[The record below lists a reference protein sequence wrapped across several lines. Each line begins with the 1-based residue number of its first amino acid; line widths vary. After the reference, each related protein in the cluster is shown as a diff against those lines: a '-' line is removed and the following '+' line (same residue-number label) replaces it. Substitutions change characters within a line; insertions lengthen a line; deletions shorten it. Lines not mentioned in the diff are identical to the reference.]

1 MSKNFI
7 NLKMCQFDNLKMNSQ
22 IFKLANFQINQWRIR
37 ESNP

>member
-7 NLKMCQFDNLKMNSQ
+7 NLKMGQFENVIINFQ